1 LKNNPIKIL
10 LGRTDI
16 VDFPNLNLEGID
28 VKVDT
33 GAYTSSIH
41 CHSIKEENNQLK
53 CLFLDPKH
61 EKYHKKTLVFSD
73 YKQKK
78 VKSSNGVSQKRYVI
92 KTEIIL
98 FNKIRTI
105 ELTLT
110 ERGSMR
116 FPVLLGRKFLSKKF
130 IVDSSKK
137 NLSFN
142 NIVTKLKT

>member
-1 LKNNPIKIL
+1 MKTLI
-10 LGRTDI
+10 GRTDV
-16 VDFPNLNLEGID
+16 VDFPNLNLFGID
-28 VKVDT
+28 IKVDT

-41 CHSIKEENNQLK
+41 CHSIKETNNVLK
-53 CLFLDPKH
+53 CSFLDPKH
-61 EKYHKKTLVFSD
+61 EKYHKKILTFSEF
-73 YKQKK
+73 KQKK
-78 VKSSNGVSQKRYVI
+78 VKSSNGISQKRYVI
-92 KTEIIL
+92 KTEILL

-137 NLSFN
+137 NLSLQ
-142 NIVTKLKT
+142 NIITKL

>member
-1 LKNNPIKIL
+1 MKTLI
-10 LGRTDI
+10 GRTDI
-16 VDFPNLNLEGID
+16 TDFPKLNLFGID
-28 VKVDT
+28 IKIDT

-61 EKYHKKTLVFSD
+61 EKYHQKTLIFND

-78 VKSSNGVSQKRYVI
+78 VKSSNGISQKRYVI
-92 KTEIIL
+92 KTEIVL

-116 FPVLLGRKFLSKKF
+116 FPVLVGRKFLSKRF

-142 NIVTKLKT
+142 KIITKLKT